1 MKNIIEVAAW
11 VVVVKNLLPVVLTL
25 GFVVVVVATATM
37 DKVTKTD
44 TNYTGTKLRIRRKNT
59 R

>member
-11 VVVVKNLLPVVLTL
+11 VVVVKNLLPIILGL
-25 GFVVVVVATATM
+25 GFVVVAVAAATM

-44 TNYTGTKLRIRRKNT
+44 TNYDGVKLRIRRKENQ
-59 R
+59 